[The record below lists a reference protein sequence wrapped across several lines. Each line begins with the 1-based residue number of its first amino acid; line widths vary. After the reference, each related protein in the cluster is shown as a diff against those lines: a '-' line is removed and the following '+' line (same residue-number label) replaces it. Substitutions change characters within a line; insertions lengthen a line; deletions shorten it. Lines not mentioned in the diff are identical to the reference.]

1 MRILSLYLLKAN
13 NGNTRTICEI
23 CSGVLIV
30 NFKQVSHIVL
40 VFFTIHFEQ
49 RHVGWIRSRQYEKI
63 PLREKCA
70 KVFSGLYFPVL
81 GLNMEI
87 YGVNLRI
94 QQAHEKIR
102 TRKRSVLGHFSRSVL
117 SHLYKNLDCLRF
129 HFNTFTIL
137 VLLRR
142 YLKIMIIKTL

>member
-13 NGNTRTICEI
+13 NGNARTICEI

-30 NFKQVSHIVL
+30 NFKQVSHTVL

-49 RHVGWIRSRQYEKI
+49 RHVGWISSRQYEKI

-87 YGVNLRI
+87 YGVNLRLS
-94 QQAHEKIR
+94 QSTGKYEPEKAPYWD
-102 TRKRSVLGHFSRSVL
+102 T
-117 SHLYKNLDCLRF
+117 F
-129 HFNTFTIL
+129 HAVYFHIYT
-137 VLLRR
+137 
-142 YLKIMIIKTL
+142 KTLIVYVSILIHLQY

>member
-13 NGNTRTICEI
+13 TGNTRTICEI

-30 NFKQVSHIVL
+30 NFKQVSHTVL

-49 RHVGWIRSRQYEKI
+49 RHVGWISSRQYEKI

-81 GLNMEI
+81 GLNMEV
-87 YGVNLRI
+87 YGVNLRLS
-94 QQAHEKIR
+94 QSTGKYGPEKAPYWD
-102 TRKRSVLGHFSRSVL
+102 T
-117 SHLYKNLDCLRF
+117 F
-129 HFNTFTIL
+129 HAVYFHIYT
-137 VLLRR
+137 
-142 YLKIMIIKTL
+142 KTLIVYISILIHLQY